1 MGEPIYVF
9 KQQVRDLAANIYVGL
24 IGQAVGVSDNAVK
37 MTTSAENLAKLSFK
51 LAQAFQVVEEELNS
65 ANLPKNPSFK
75 LEAADI
81 AEWAK

>member
-1 MGEPIYVF
+1 MGEPLYVF

-24 IGQAVGVSDNAVK
+24 IGQSVSVSDSSVK

-51 LAQAFQVVEEELNS
+51 LAQAFQGVEDELNAS
-65 ANLPKNPSFK
+65 NLPKNPGFK

-81 AEWAK
+81 AEWDK